1 MCHLARCGDS
11 ECLVELALRVLV
23 GELTEEAA
31 TAFVKA
37 KSSSRDDTETL
48 HDGAWATKACIRDGV
63 VLAS

>member
-1 MCHLARCGDS
+1 
-11 ECLVELALRVLV
+11 VELAIRVLV
-23 GELTEEAA
+23 DELTEEAA